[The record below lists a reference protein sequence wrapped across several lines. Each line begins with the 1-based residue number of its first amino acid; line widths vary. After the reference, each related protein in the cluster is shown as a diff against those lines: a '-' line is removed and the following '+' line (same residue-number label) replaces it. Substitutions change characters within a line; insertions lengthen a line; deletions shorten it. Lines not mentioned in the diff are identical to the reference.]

1 MQYAN
6 IMVALGGDRGNTVP
20 RYQVP
25 ASEIAVLRAIHGPDA
40 VHDVEPTAAPEE
52 PVLDEF
58 GDATGKTRPVKFNN
72 RAELTRLKEQYAGAN
87 TSKIVEG
94 LYPGAAARVFED
106 LDDLEIPK
114 EHFKAKERMT
124 ASGVPSVDPVK
135 SDRENFGATRLPG
148 RTEGASAS
156 RAETDDAE
164 EADVSTSEEQK
175 LTVEPKPAKGSKP
188 GDILS

>member
-40 VHDVEPTAAPEE
+40 VHDVEPCAVPQED
-52 PVLDEF
+52 VLNDE
-58 GDATGKTRPVKFNN
+58 GIPTGKKQDVKFSN

-114 EHFKAKERMT
+114 EMFKAKNRMT
-124 ASGVPSVDPVK
+124 AASAPAVDPAK

-175 LTVEPKPAKGSKP
+175 LTVEPKPVKGSKP